1 MLIQADEAIHKA
13 NTVLQRCGTR
23 DATQI
28 AAALGI
34 IVMPRAFAKQKGV
47 YKIIQRNRFIF
58 IKQDLDPV
66 MREIVLLHE
75 IGHDALHRHV
85 AGRTGGFHEFSIFDV
100 HNDRMEYEANL
111 FAAQIALPDDEIL
124 EYIHNGY
131 DVEQTVQAMRSDVN
145 LVALKVEDLNRRGY
159 AFREQECDWR
169 FLR

>member
-1 MLIQADEAIHKA
+1 
-13 NTVLQRCGTR
+13 
-23 DATQI
+23 
-28 AAALGI
+28 
-34 IVMPRAFAKQKGV
+34 
-47 YKIIQRNRFIF
+47 
-58 IKQDLDPV
+58 
-66 MREIVLLHE
+66 
-75 IGHDALHRHV
+75 
-85 AGRTGGFHEFSIFDV
+85 
-100 HNDRMEYEANL
+100 MEYEANL